1 MNRGWF
7 LIAATLAITTFTW
20 ETTEAQRRGPQPGQ
34 AGSGPTTGR
43 EMMPPF
49 TPEYLLGEW
58 EIEWTPPDTPLVPG
72 GMYTGTETVTHIN
85 NRYLRI
91 DVTMEGE
98 DGNTI
103 TGEGMF
109 FYDWGLTGQSLV
121 RYVVYDA
128 GFSLLQFGP
137 LGGDLGGYYSQF
149 WETPKFELNDH
160 SFTLKGR
167 SYYVSPAAY
176 RVNQEISVD
185 GEEYFNYGVMWLTK
199 EVEAPSG
206 P

>member
-1 MNRGWF
+1 MKRAWF
-7 LIAATLAITTFTW
+7 LTVATIAITSVAWGTV
-20 ETTEAQRRGPQPGQ
+20 EAQRGGRQPGQ
-34 AGSGPTTGR
+34 SGGGPTTGK

-58 EIEWTPPDTPLVPG
+58 EIEWTPPDTPLIPG
-72 GMYTGTETVTHIN
+72 GMYTGTETISHIN
-85 NRYLRI
+85 NRYLSI
-91 DVTMEGE
+91 DVQMEGE

-109 FYDWGLTGQSLV
+109 FYDWGLEGQSLV

-128 GFSLLQFGP
+128 GFSLLQYGP

-149 WETPKFELNDH
+149 WETPMFELNDH
-160 SFTLKGR
+160 TFALKGR

-176 RVNQEISVD
+176 RVNQQISVD
-185 GEEYFNYGVMWLTK
+185 GEGFFNFGIMWLTK
-199 EVEAPSG
+199 EVEVPSG
-206 P
+206 R